1 MKCSAC
7 GKEGATAKIGG
18 KYYCYS
24 CGSRVVK
31 EHVLRLLK
39 ELERKGLTASIEQ
52 SAEKHEESDFAS
64 SSGAETSFSG

>member
-31 EHVLRLLK
+31 EHVLRSLK
-39 ELERKGLTASIEQ
+39 ELERKGLAVSIEQ
-52 SAEKHEESDFAS
+52 SIEKREEGNFTS
-64 SSGAETSFSG
+64 SSRA